1 MSKLRIGTRRSP
13 LALAQA
19 EEIRLRLE
27 ATGVLAEIVPMT
39 TSGDEG
45 AQASSSPQGLK
56 GLWIDTI
63 LDALEA
69 GEIDMAVHS
78 AKDLPAE
85 DDEGFTIAAVPER
98 EDPADVLVSREAASL
113 PAGALIGTS
122 SLRRR
127 AQLLAGFPG
136 LEVVDLRGNVETR
149 LRKLE
154 DGEVDAAVLA
164 AAGLSRLGL
173 EPEHARALPLAMM
186 VPAPG
191 QGCLAVQTRDDD
203 DDAMA
208 AVAPLDHAPSHRAL
222 DAERSLMWR
231 LGGGCALPLGAHA
244 VVGVEAVSL
253 SAIVATPDGTTV
265 LRVQTEGGTPEDAAE
280 AAAKELIEL
289 GAERILAEVE
299 GEAGRD

>member
-1 MSKLRIGTRRSP
+1 MTDLRIGTRRSP

-45 AQASSSPQGLK
+45 AEASSSPQGLK

-69 GEIDMAVHS
+69 GDIDLAVHS
-78 AKDLPAE
+78 AKDLPAD

-98 EDPADVLVSREAASL
+98 EDPGDVLISREGATL

-136 LEVVDLRGNVETR
+136 LEVVELRGNVQTR
-149 LRKLE
+149 LGKVER
-154 DGEVDAAVLA
+154 GEVDAAVLA

-203 DDAMA
+203 DDTMA

-244 VVGVEAVSL
+244 VVGAEAVSL

-265 LRVQTEGGTPEDAAE
+265 LRVQAEGGTPEDAAE

-289 GAERILAEVE
+289 GAERILAEAE
-299 GEAGRD
+299 AEAGLD

>member
-1 MSKLRIGTRRSP
+1 MSSLRIGTRGSP

-19 EEIRLRLE
+19 EEIRVRLE
-27 ATGVLAEIVPMT
+27 AAGVIAQIEPMR

-45 AQASSSPQGLK
+45 TAGDAKQGLK

-69 GEIDMAVHS
+69 GEIDLAVHS

-85 DDEGFTIAAVPER
+85 EDAGFTIAAVPER
-98 EDPADVLVSREAASL
+98 EDPADVLICREPGEL
-113 PAGALIGTS
+113 RGGALIGTS

-127 AQLLAGFPG
+127 AQLLAAFPG
-136 LEVVDLRGNVETR
+136 LEVVDLRGNVQTR

-154 DGEVDAAVLA
+154 EGAVDAAVLA

-173 EPEHARALPLAMM
+173 KPDHARPLPLAMM

-191 QGCLAVQTRDDD
+191 QGCLAVQARDDD
-203 DDAMA
+203 EDTIA

-231 LGGGCALPLGAHA
+231 LGGGCALPLGAYA
-244 VVGVEAVSL
+244 TVDEESVALTSV
-253 SAIVATPDGTTV
+253 IATPDGTTV
-265 LRVQTEGGTPEDAAE
+265 LRVETEGATPEDVAA
-280 AAAKELIEL
+280 AAAKELIAG
-289 GAERILAEVE
+289 GAERILHEV
-299 GEAGRD
+299 GTG

>member
-1 MSKLRIGTRRSP
+1 MTNLRIGTRRSP

-39 TSGDEG
+39 TSGDDG
-45 AQASSSPQGLK
+45 AEASSSPQGLK

-69 GEIDMAVHS
+69 GEIDLAVHS
-78 AKDLPAE
+78 AKDLPAD

-98 EDPADVLVSREAASL
+98 EDPGDVLVSREAATL

-136 LEVVDLRGNVETR
+136 LEVVELRGNVQTR
-149 LRKLE
+149 LHKVER
-154 DGEVDAAVLA
+154 GEVDAAVLA

-173 EPEHARALPLAMM
+173 DPEHARALPLGMM

-203 DDAMA
+203 DDTIA
-208 AVAPLDHAPSHRAL
+208 AVAPLDHAASHRAL

-244 VVGVEAVSL
+244 VVGAEAVSL

-265 LRVQTEGGTPEDAAE
+265 LRVQAEGGTPEDAAE

-299 GEAGRD
+299 AAAGLD

>member
-1 MSKLRIGTRRSP
+1 MSSLRIGTRGSP

-19 EEIRLRLE
+19 EEIRVRLE
-27 ATGVLAEIVPMT
+27 AAGVIARIEPMR

-45 AQASSSPQGLK
+45 TAGDAKQGLK

-69 GEIDMAVHS
+69 GEIDLAVHS

-85 DDEGFTIAAVPER
+85 EDEGFTIAAVPER
-98 EDPADVLVSREAASL
+98 EDPADVLICREPGEL
-113 PAGALIGTS
+113 RGGALIGTS
-122 SLRRR
+122 SLRRK
-127 AQLLAGFPG
+127 AQLLAAFPG
-136 LEVVDLRGNVETR
+136 LEVVDLRGNVQTR

-154 DGEVDAAVLA
+154 EGQVDAAVLA

-173 EPEHARALPLAMM
+173 TPDHARPLPLAMM

-191 QGCLAVQTRDDD
+191 QGCLAVQARDDD
-203 DDAMA
+203 EDTIA

-231 LGGGCALPLGAHA
+231 LGGGCALPLGAYA
-244 VVGVEAVSL
+244 TVDEESVALTSV
-253 SAIVATPDGTTV
+253 IATPDGTTV
-265 LRVQTEGGTPEDAAE
+265 LRVETEGATPEDVAAE
-280 AAAKELIEL
+280 AAKELIAQ
-289 GAERILAEVE
+289 GAERILAEVK
-299 GEAGRD
+299 AG

>member
-1 MSKLRIGTRRSP
+1 VSALRIGTRRSP

-19 EEIRLRLE
+19 EEIRVRLE
-27 ATGVLAEIVPMT
+27 ATGVLADIVPMS

-45 AQASSSPQGLK
+45 AIADASPQGLK

-69 GEIDMAVHS
+69 GDIDIAVHS

-98 EDPADVLVSREAASL
+98 EDPSDVLICREPGEL
-113 PAGALIGTS
+113 RGGALIGTS

-127 AQLLAGFPG
+127 AQLLAAFPG
-136 LEVVDLRGNVETR
+136 LEVVDLRGNIDTR

-154 DGEVDAAVLA
+154 RGEVDAAVLA

-173 EPEHARALPLAMM
+173 DPENARPLPLAMM

-191 QGCLAVQTRDDD
+191 QGCLAVQARDDD
-203 DDAMA
+203 DDTIA
-208 AVAPLDHAPSHRAL
+208 AVSPLDHAASHRAL
-222 DAERSLMWR
+222 DAERSVMWR

-244 VVGVEAVSL
+244 TVGEESIALTAV
-253 SAIVATPDGTTV
+253 IATADGTTV
-265 LRVQTEGGTPEDAAE
+265 LRVDTEGATPEDAA
-280 AAAKELIEL
+280 ADAAKQLISR

-299 GEAGRD
+299 TA

>member
-1 MSKLRIGTRRSP
+1 MSSLRIGTRGSP

-19 EEIRLRLE
+19 EEIRVRLE
-27 ATGVLAEIVPMT
+27 ATGVIAQIEPMR

-45 AQASSSPQGLK
+45 TVGDAKQGLK

-69 GEIDMAVHS
+69 GEIDLAVHS

-85 DDEGFTIAAVPER
+85 EDEGFTIAAVPER
-98 EDPADVLVSREAASL
+98 EDPADVLICREPGGL
-113 PAGALIGTS
+113 RGGALIGTS

-127 AQLLAGFPG
+127 AQLLAAFPG
-136 LEVVDLRGNVETR
+136 LEVVDLRGNVQTR

-154 DGEVDAAVLA
+154 EGEIDAAVLA

-173 EPEHARALPLAMM
+173 TPDHARPLPLAMM

-191 QGCLAVQTRDDD
+191 QGCLAVQARDDD
-203 DDAMA
+203 EDTIA

-231 LGGGCALPLGAHA
+231 LGGGCALPLGAYA
-244 VVGVEAVSL
+244 TVDEESVALTSV
-253 SAIVATPDGTTV
+253 IATPDGTTV
-265 LRVQTEGGTPEDAAE
+265 LRVETEGATPEDVAAD
-280 AAAKELIEL
+280 AAKELIAQ
-289 GAERILAEVE
+289 GAERILAEV
-299 GEAGRD
+299 GAG

>member
-1 MSKLRIGTRRSP
+1 VSSLRIGTRGSP

-19 EEIRLRLE
+19 EEIRVRLE
-27 ATGVLAEIVPMT
+27 AAGVIARIEPMR

-45 AQASSSPQGLK
+45 TAGDAKQGLK

-69 GEIDMAVHS
+69 GEIDLAVHS

-85 DDEGFTIAAVPER
+85 EDEGFTIAAVPER
-98 EDPADVLVSREAASL
+98 EDPADVLICREPGEL
-113 PAGALIGTS
+113 RGGALIGTS
-122 SLRRR
+122 SLRRT
-127 AQLLAGFPG
+127 AQLLAAFPG
-136 LEVVDLRGNVETR
+136 LEVVDLRGNVQTR

-154 DGEVDAAVLA
+154 EGQVDAAVLA

-173 EPEHARALPLAMM
+173 TPDHARPLPLAMM

-191 QGCLAVQTRDDD
+191 QGCLAVQARDDD
-203 DDAMA
+203 EDTIA

-231 LGGGCALPLGAHA
+231 LGGGCALPLGAYA
-244 VVGVEAVSL
+244 TVDEESVALTSV
-253 SAIVATPDGTTV
+253 IATPDGTTV
-265 LRVQTEGGTPEDAAE
+265 LRVETEGATPEDVAAE
-280 AAAKELIEL
+280 AAKELIVQ
-289 GAERILAEVE
+289 GAERILAEVK
-299 GEAGRD
+299 AG

>member
-1 MSKLRIGTRRSP
+1 MTNLRIGTRRSP

-19 EEIRLRLE
+19 EEVRLRLE

-45 AQASSSPQGLK
+45 AEASSSPQGLK

-69 GEIDMAVHS
+69 GEIDLAVHS
-78 AKDLPAE
+78 AKDLPAD

-98 EDPADVLVSREAASL
+98 EDPGDVLVSREAATL

-136 LEVVDLRGNVETR
+136 LEVVELRGNVQTR
-149 LRKLE
+149 LRKVE
-154 DGEVDAAVLA
+154 HGEVDAAVLA
-164 AAGLSRLGL
+164 AAGLARLGL
-173 EPEHARALPLAMM
+173 APEHARALPLAMM

-203 DDAMA
+203 DDTMA

-244 VVGVEAVSL
+244 VVGAEAVSL

-265 LRVQTEGGTPEDAAE
+265 LRVQAEGGTPEDSAE

-299 GEAGRD
+299 GEAGRG

>member
-1 MSKLRIGTRRSP
+1 VSVLRIGTRRSP

-19 EEIRLRLE
+19 EEIRIRLQ
-27 ATGVLAEIVPMT
+27 ATGVLADIVPMS

-45 AQASSSPQGLK
+45 ASAVASPQGLK

-69 GEIDMAVHS
+69 GDIDIAVHS

-98 EDPADVLVSREAASL
+98 EDPSDVLVSRDASSL
-113 PAGALIGTS
+113 PPGALIGTS

-136 LEVVDLRGNVETR
+136 LEVVDLRGNVQTR
-149 LRKLE
+149 LRKVAE
-154 DGEVDAAVLA
+154 GEVDAAVLA
-164 AAGLSRLGL
+164 AAGLHRLGL

-244 VVGVEAVSL
+244 IVGVESISL

-265 LRVQTEGGTPEDAAE
+265 LRAESEGGTPEDAAT
-280 AAAKELIEL
+280 AAAKELIDQ
-289 GAERILAEVE
+289 GAERILDEAEV
-299 GEAGRD
+299 G

>member
-1 MSKLRIGTRRSP
+1 VSSLRIGTRGSP

-19 EEIRLRLE
+19 EEIRVRLE
-27 ATGVLAEIVPMT
+27 AAGVIARIEPMR

-45 AQASSSPQGLK
+45 TAGDAKQGLK

-69 GEIDMAVHS
+69 GEIDLAVHS

-85 DDEGFTIAAVPER
+85 EDEGFTIAAVPER
-98 EDPADVLVSREAASL
+98 EDPADVLICREPGEL
-113 PAGALIGTS
+113 RGGALIGTS
-122 SLRRR
+122 SLRRK
-127 AQLLAGFPG
+127 AQLLAAFPG
-136 LEVVDLRGNVETR
+136 LEVVDLRGNVQTR

-154 DGEVDAAVLA
+154 EGQVDAAVLA

-173 EPEHARALPLAMM
+173 TPDHARPLPLAMM

-191 QGCLAVQTRDDD
+191 QGCLAVQARDDD
-203 DDAMA
+203 EDTIA

-231 LGGGCALPLGAHA
+231 LGGGCALPLGAYA
-244 VVGVEAVSL
+244 TVDEESVALTSV
-253 SAIVATPDGTTV
+253 IATPDGTTV
-265 LRVQTEGGTPEDAAE
+265 LRVETEGATPEDVAAE
-280 AAAKELIEL
+280 AAKELIVQ
-289 GAERILAEVE
+289 GAERILAEVK
-299 GEAGRD
+299 AG

>member
-1 MSKLRIGTRRSP
+1 VSALRIGTRRSP

-19 EEIRLRLE
+19 EEIRVRLE
-27 ATGVLAEIVPMT
+27 ATGVLADIVPMST
-39 TSGDEG
+39 TGDDG
-45 AQASSSPQGLK
+45 VLPADSAQGLK

-63 LDALEA
+63 LDALES
-69 GEIDMAVHS
+69 GEIDIAVHS

-85 DDEGFTIAAVPER
+85 EDEGFTIAAVPER
-98 EDPADVLVSREAASL
+98 EDPSDVLICREPGEL
-113 PAGALIGTS
+113 RGGALIGTS
-122 SLRRR
+122 SVRRR
-127 AQLLAGFPG
+127 AQLLAAFPG
-136 LEVVDLRGNVETR
+136 LEMVDLRGNVQTR

-173 EPEHARALPLAMM
+173 APDNARALPLAMM

-203 DDAMA
+203 GDTIA

-231 LGGGCALPLGAHA
+231 LGGGCALPLGALA
-244 VVGVEAVSL
+244 TVGVETIALTAV
-253 SAIVATPDGTTV
+253 IATADGTTV
-265 LRVQTEGGTPEDAAE
+265 LRVETQGPTPEDVAAL
-280 AAAKELIEL
+280 AAKELISR
-289 GAERILAEVE
+289 GAERILDDV
-299 GEAGRD
+299 EAG

>member
-1 MSKLRIGTRRSP
+1 VSALRIGTRRSP

-19 EEIRLRLE
+19 EEVRVRLE
-27 ATGVLAEIVPMT
+27 ATGVIAEIVPMS

-45 AQASSSPQGLK
+45 ARADSSSQGLK

-69 GEIDMAVHS
+69 GEIDLAVHS

-98 EDPADVLVSREAASL
+98 EDPSDMLVCREAGEL
-113 PAGALIGTS
+113 RGGALIGTS
-122 SLRRR
+122 SVRRR
-127 AQLLAGFPG
+127 AQLLAAFPG
-136 LEVVDLRGNVETR
+136 LEVVDLRGNIDTR

-154 DGEVDAAVLA
+154 EGEVDAAVLA
-164 AAGLSRLGL
+164 AAGLSRLGVA
-173 EPEHARALPLAMM
+173 PDHARPLPLAMM

-203 DDAMA
+203 EDTMA

-244 VVGVEAVSL
+244 TVGVEAIALTAV
-253 SAIVATPDGTTV
+253 IATADGTTV
-265 LRVQTEGGTPEDAAE
+265 LRVETEGATPEDAA
-280 AAAKELIEL
+280 ALAAKELIAQ

-299 GEAGRD
+299 SG

>member
-1 MSKLRIGTRRSP
+1 VSSLRIGTRGSP

-19 EEIRLRLE
+19 EEIRVRLE
-27 ATGVLAEIVPMT
+27 AAGVIARIEPMR

-45 AQASSSPQGLK
+45 TAGDAKQGLK

-69 GEIDMAVHS
+69 GEIDLAVHS

-85 DDEGFTIAAVPER
+85 EDEGFTIAAVPER
-98 EDPADVLVSREAASL
+98 EDPADVLICREPGEL
-113 PAGALIGTS
+113 RGGALIGTS
-122 SLRRR
+122 SLRRK
-127 AQLLAGFPG
+127 AQLLAAFPG
-136 LEVVDLRGNVETR
+136 LEVVDLRGNVQTR

-154 DGEVDAAVLA
+154 EGQVDAAVLA

-173 EPEHARALPLAMM
+173 TPDHARPLPLAMM

-191 QGCLAVQTRDDD
+191 QGCLAVQARDDD
-203 DDAMA
+203 EDTIA

-231 LGGGCALPLGAHA
+231 LGGGCALPLGAYA
-244 VVGVEAVSL
+244 TVDEESVALTSV
-253 SAIVATPDGTTV
+253 IATPDGTTV
-265 LRVQTEGGTPEDAAE
+265 LRVETEGATPEDVAAE
-280 AAAKELIEL
+280 AAKELIAQ
-289 GAERILAEVE
+289 GAERILAEVK
-299 GEAGRD
+299 AG

>member
-1 MSKLRIGTRRSP
+1 MSVLRIGTRRSP

-19 EEIRLRLE
+19 EEIRIRLQ
-27 ATGVLAEIVPMT
+27 ATGVLADIVPMS

-45 AQASSSPQGLK
+45 AEAVTSPQGLK

-69 GEIDMAVHS
+69 GDIDIAVHS

-98 EDPADVLVSREAASL
+98 EDPSDVLVSRDAASL
-113 PAGALIGTS
+113 PPGALIGTS

-136 LEVVDLRGNVETR
+136 LEVVDLRGNVQTR
-149 LRKLE
+149 LRKVAE
-154 DGEVDAAVLA
+154 GEVDAAVLA
-164 AAGLSRLGL
+164 AAGLHRLGL

-203 DDAMA
+203 DDSMA

-231 LGGGCALPLGAHA
+231 LGGGCALPLGAYA
-244 VVGVEAVSL
+244 IVGVESISL

-265 LRVQTEGGTPEDAAE
+265 LRAESEGGTPEDAAT
-280 AAAKELIEL
+280 AAAKELIDQ
-289 GAERILAEVE
+289 GAERILDEA
-299 GEAGRD
+299 EAG

>member
-1 MSKLRIGTRRSP
+1 VSVLRIGTRRSP

-19 EEIRLRLE
+19 EEIRIRLQ
-27 ATGVLAEIVPMT
+27 ATGVLADIVPMS

-45 AQASSSPQGLK
+45 ASAVASPQGLK

-69 GEIDMAVHS
+69 GDIDIAVHS

-98 EDPADVLVSREAASL
+98 EDPSDVLVSRDAASL
-113 PAGALIGTS
+113 PPGALIGTS

-136 LEVVDLRGNVETR
+136 LEVVDLRGNVQTR
-149 LRKLE
+149 LRKVAE
-154 DGEVDAAVLA
+154 GEVDAAVLA
-164 AAGLSRLGL
+164 AAGLHRLGL

-244 VVGVEAVSL
+244 IVGVESISL

-265 LRVQTEGGTPEDAAE
+265 LRAESEGGTPEDAAT
-280 AAAKELIEL
+280 AAAKELIDQ
-289 GAERILAEVE
+289 GAERILDEAEV
-299 GEAGRD
+299 G

>member
-1 MSKLRIGTRRSP
+1 MSALRIGTRRSP

-19 EEIRLRLE
+19 EEIRVRLD
-27 ATGVLAEIVPMT
+27 ATGVIADIVPMS

-45 AQASSSPQGLK
+45 ARVDSSPQGLK

-63 LDALEA
+63 LDALES
-69 GEIDMAVHS
+69 GEVDLAVHS

-85 DDEGFTIAAVPER
+85 EDEGFTIAAVPER
-98 EDPADVLVSREAASL
+98 EDPSDVLICKEAGEL
-113 PAGALIGTS
+113 RGGALIGTS
-122 SLRRR
+122 SVRRR
-127 AQLLAGFPG
+127 AQLLAAFPG

-173 EPEHARALPLAMM
+173 APEHARALPLAMM

-191 QGCLAVQTRDDD
+191 QGCLAVQARDDD
-203 DDAMA
+203 DDTIA
-208 AVAPLDHAPSHRAL
+208 ALAPLDHAASHRAL

-244 VVGVEAVSL
+244 TVGMEAITL
-253 SAIVATPDGTTV
+253 SAVIATADGTTV
-265 LRVQTEGGTPEDAAE
+265 LRAETEGATPEDAAAE
-280 AAAKELIEL
+280 AAKELIAQ

-299 GEAGRD
+299 TG

>member
-1 MSKLRIGTRRSP
+1 MSALRIGTRRSP

-19 EEIRLRLE
+19 EEVRVRLE
-27 ATGVLAEIVPMT
+27 ATGVLAEIVPMS

-45 AQASSSPQGLK
+45 TAADTSPQGLK

-69 GEIDMAVHS
+69 GDIDVAVHS

-98 EDPADVLVSREAASL
+98 EDPADVLVCREAGEL
-113 PAGALIGTS
+113 RGGALIGTS
-122 SLRRR
+122 SVRRR
-127 AQLLAGFPG
+127 AQLLAAFPG
-136 LEVVDLRGNVETR
+136 LEVVDLRGNVGTR

-154 DGEVDAAVLA
+154 DGVVDAAVLA

-173 EPEHARALPLAMM
+173 DPEHARPLPLAMM

-203 DDAMA
+203 DDTIA
-208 AVAPLDHAPSHRAL
+208 AVAPIDHPASHRAL

-244 VVGVEAVSL
+244 TIDAESVWLVAV
-253 SAIVATPDGTTV
+253 IATADGTTV
-265 LRVQTEGGTPEDAAE
+265 LRAESGGATPEDVAAS
-280 AAAKELIEL
+280 AAKDLIAQ
-289 GAERILAEVE
+289 GAERILAEV
-299 GEAGRD
+299 GAG

>member
-1 MSKLRIGTRRSP
+1 VSVLRIGTRRSP

-19 EEIRLRLE
+19 EEIRIRLQ
-27 ATGVLAEIVPMT
+27 ATGVLADIVPMS

-45 AQASSSPQGLK
+45 ASAVASPQGLK

-69 GEIDMAVHS
+69 GDIDIAVHS

-98 EDPADVLVSREAASL
+98 EDPSDVLVSRDASSL
-113 PAGALIGTS
+113 PPGALIGTS

-136 LEVVDLRGNVETR
+136 LEVVDLRGNVQTR
-149 LRKLE
+149 LRKVAE
-154 DGEVDAAVLA
+154 GEVDAAVLA
-164 AAGLSRLGL
+164 AAGLHRLGL

-244 VVGVEAVSL
+244 IAGVESISL

-265 LRVQTEGGTPEDAAE
+265 LRAESEGGTPEDAAT
-280 AAAKELIEL
+280 AAAKELIDQ
-289 GAERILAEVE
+289 GAERILDEAEV
-299 GEAGRD
+299 G